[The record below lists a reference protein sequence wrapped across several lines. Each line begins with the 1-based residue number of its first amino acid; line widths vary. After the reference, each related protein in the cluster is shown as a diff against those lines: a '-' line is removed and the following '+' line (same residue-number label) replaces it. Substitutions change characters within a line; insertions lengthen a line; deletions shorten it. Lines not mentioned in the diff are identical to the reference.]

1 MSTLRTGSRTDV
13 GTGRALAELGVR
25 PGMPGQEITERLDEY
40 GYALLPG
47 VFTRPML
54 EAFRSRLARQ
64 TAAEGTL
71 GGSEVG
77 QEAGTMRLSDL
88 VNKGPEFDVC
98 FTSPELLAGVAH
110 ILGAFKLSS
119 VSSRAALP
127 GEGHQALHADWSG
140 RSPAPGEYQACNSMW
155 ILDDFTEENG
165 ATRVVP
171 GSHRWGRAPEEALD
185 DPFAPHPDERLVLA
199 PAGSLLLFNGH
210 LWHGGTLNRTS
221 SPRRAL
227 HAYFTRRENPQQL
240 DQARYA
246 RPETLARLG
255 PAARFVLD
263 A

>member
-1 MSTLRTGSRTDV
+1 MTTVRTGSCTDAGIGRT
-13 GTGRALAELGVR
+13 LAELGVR
-25 PGMPGQEITERLDEY
+25 PGMPGPDVIERLDED
-40 GYALLPG
+40 GYAFLPD
-47 VFTRPML
+47 VFTPTML
-54 EAFRSRLARQ
+54 EAFRARLARL
-64 TAAEGTL
+64 TAAEGAR

-77 QEAGTMRLSDL
+77 QESGTMRLSDL
-88 VNKGPEFDVC
+88 VNKGTEFDVC
-98 FTSPELLAGVAH
+98 FTSPVLLAGVAH
-110 ILGAFKLSS
+110 ILDDFTLSS

-140 RSPAPGEYQACNSMW
+140 ESPAPGVYQACNSMW
-155 ILDDFTEENG
+155 FLDDFVEENG

-210 LWHGGTLNRTS
+210 LWHGGTRNRTG

-227 HAYFTRRENPQQL
+227 HAYFTRRGNPQQL

-246 RPETLARLG
+246 RPETRARLS

-263 A
+263 I